1 MAGWTASPNAFIGTA
16 ATITS
21 PFPSSALTSTS
32 EASTSV
38 SGQHADYLN
47 HAAWHLERERSAAN
61 FPDASLPSAESGV
74 GQNRRQGAPRPNAE
88 VVVGLKKWEGRIV
101 EISDGLLTV
110 ELMPSDHDGPELVAD
125 FDQDL
130 LGPDSS
136 SAELGD
142 ILYLTTRTVRDARGY
157 PHQTSYLKLR
167 RPGPWGED
175 ELREIQDIA
184 KRQAAFFKGT

>member
-1 MAGWTASPNAFIGTA
+1 MAGWGTSANTLMGTA
-16 ATITS
+16 ATIVTPS
-21 PFPSSALTSTS
+21 PSLALTATS
-32 EASTSV
+32 EASTGAAGSPV
-38 SGQHADYLN
+38 DYLN
-47 HAAWHLERERSAAN
+47 RAAWRAGNEHATTNFAN
-61 FPDASLPSAESGV
+61 ASSPSAESAV
-74 GQNRRQGAPRPNAE
+74 GQNGRQGPPRPNAE

-157 PHQTSYLKLR
+157 PYKTSYLKLR

-175 ELREIQDIA
+175 ELREIRDLA
-184 KRQAAFFKGT
+184 KRQAEFFKGT